1 MKRYPAYKNSGIE
14 WIGKIPVHWQKRR
27 VKSVMDYIVNG
38 IWGEDSVG
46 DKNDIVCVRVAD
58 FDMSKLG
65 ISKENLT
72 QRNINMSQQNNRIL
86 SQNDILI
93 EKSGGGEKQT
103 VGRVI
108 SIDIDE
114 KAVCSNFVGKIA
126 IKSEEIIPR
135 FGTYLFF

>member
-1 MKRYPAYKNSGIE
+1 
-14 WIGKIPVHWQKRR
+14 
-27 VKSVMDYIVNG
+27 MDYIVNG